1 MKDLYLFIFTTLL
14 LSSTSLKSTSLKL
27 LGIDLSKWDETVYW
41 DKLKKD
47 VKFVILRA
55 GIGKDVSDVLYEKYY
70 KNVKNIKFK

>member
-14 LSSTSLKSTSLKL
+14 LSSTSLKL

>member
-14 LSSTSLKSTSLKL
+14 LSSTSLKL

-47 VKFVILRA
+47 VNI
-55 GIGKDVSDVLYEKYY
+55 GI
-70 KNVKNIKFK
+70 N

>member
-14 LSSTSLKSTSLKL
+14 LSSTSLKL

-41 DKLKKD
+41 DKLKQD

>member
-1 MKDLYLFIFTTLL
+1 MKDLYLLIFTTLL
-14 LSSTSLKSTSLKL
+14 LSSTSLKL

>member
-14 LSSTSLKSTSLKL
+14 LSSTSLKL

-70 KNVKNIKFK
+70 KNVKNIKFQ